1 MRPRFSQLIGCV
13 LLASIVCTQVG
24 CTSALTTI
32 MYAVGADLQPA
43 DFKGLARK
51 RVAVVV
57 ITDGSQYSDDITS
70 RTLTRKVADYLE
82 IEVDGVDL
90 IAEES
95 IDSWKDINGWEDLD
109 FAALGK
115 GVKAEKVL
123 GIELTGLKLREGQ
136 TLYRGRANVTTTVY
150 DVATG
155 RKEFRRSLDDFTF
168 PVHTGKYASETTEAK
183 FRRDFLDILSRRI
196 VRHFHRY
203 DPRDSVA
210 LDAVI
215 VNM

>member
-1 MRPRFSQLIGCV
+1 MRPRFTQLIGCV
-13 LLASIVCTQVG
+13 LLALVIFAQLG
-24 CTSALTTI
+24 CTSALTSI
-32 MYAVGADLQPA
+32 MYAVGADLEPA
-43 DFKGLARK
+43 EYKDLARTK
-51 RVAVVV
+51 TAVVV

-70 RTLTRKVADYLE
+70 RTLTRKVSEYLE
-82 IEVDGVDL
+82 IEVDGIKL
-90 IAEES
+90 IAEEE
-95 IDSWKDINGWEDLD
+95 IDSWKDINGWEQVD
-109 FAALGK
+109 FIALGK
-115 GVKAEKVL
+115 GIKADKVL

-150 DVATG
+150 DVKSG

-183 FRRDFLDILSRRI
+183 FRRDFLDVLSRR
-196 VRHFHRY
+196 VARYFHRY

-215 VNM
+215 VNL